1 MTKRQIVISKFN
13 STVDGIDHLYKKVTI
28 YHSLKT
34 MTELQ
39 AAIRNACTDFIH
51 TEQGNALYHQN
62 QQTFSWTDFI
72 LHVPDHINQKY
83 GFQVQFS
90 LERILDTTPYV
101 QVDWFENLINPQIP
115 ISFQQWINLK
125 YKLLNV
131 QNLNRTEQ
139 IQLLLEKA
147 KLPVTKVRGT
157 EDMETTLET
166 IREWIDL
173 EELRAFYQE
182 L

>member
-1 MTKRQIVISKFN
+1 M
-13 STVDGIDHLYKKVTI
+13 
-28 YHSLKT
+28 
-34 MTELQ
+34 
-39 AAIRNACTDFIH
+39 
-51 TEQGNALYHQN
+51 
-62 QQTFSWTDFI
+62 
-72 LHVPDHINQKY
+72 
-83 GFQVQFS
+83 
-90 LERILDTTPYV
+90 DTTPYV